1 VLDLPAPPDQDPDLA
16 LDLARDAAQIRRQLG
31 RRDFPGTE
39 PAPVNAFQRV
49 LLAGLEPRDIAADD
63 VQGAEVSTDGDNLPM
78 LRDSATASSS
88 LRSKAMTA
96 AATLFGIAVVGTI
109 FWLVSPEAAVA
120 VFAARERW
128 NPVVVGLVAGG
139 GQAVSLTLLFL
150 FGDQLRRRWRWFDG
164 KCERVRTRFGARL
177 SRNAIV
183 VASTSGL
190 LGFPPVSVAATLAP
204 ALAPRPALL
213 LPLMVLLRVVRLT
226 LLAALAASTLG
237 GWPW

>member
-1 VLDLPAPPDQDPDLA
+1 
-16 LDLARDAAQIRRQLG
+16 
-31 RRDFPGTE
+31 
-39 PAPVNAFQRV
+39 
-49 LLAGLEPRDIAADD
+49 
-63 VQGAEVSTDGDNLPM
+63 
-78 LRDSATASSS
+78 
-88 LRSKAMTA
+88 MTA
-96 AATLFGIAVVGTI
+96 AVTLFGIAVVGTI
-109 FWLVSPEAAVA
+109 FWLASPEAAVA
-120 VFAARERW
+120 VFASREHW
-128 NPVVVGLVAGG
+128 NPVAIGLVAGG